1 MSAWQLPTTVDVC
14 GQEFIIRSD
23 FRAVLDALAAL
34 ADPELTQQEQY
45 QACLEI
51 LYPDWQAL
59 PDANAA
65 LRAAFVFINAGQ
77 EDAASHPKPRLVD
90 WEQDAGLIA
99 PAVDKVLGYSCRRCA
114 YLHWWEFLGA
124 FYGIGDGLF
133 AQVVNVRNKRAKGKK
148 LDKAEQEFARENEKL
163 IKIRVPESAEDKAEK
178 ERLLELL
185 GG

>member
-1 MSAWQLPTTVDVC
+1 MSAWELPTTVEVC
-14 GQEFIIRSD
+14 EQTFAIRSD

-34 ADPELTQQEQY
+34 ADPELSQQEQY
-45 QACLEI
+45 LACLEI
-51 LYPDWQAL
+51 MYPDWQAL

-65 LRAAFVFINAGQ
+65 LRAVFTFINMGREESSAK
-77 EDAASHPKPRLVD
+77 HLPRLVD

-99 PAVDKVLGYSCRRCA
+99 PAVDKVLGYSCRRCN

-133 AQVVNVRNKRAKGKK
+133 AQVVSIRSKQAKGKK
-148 LDKAEQEFARENEKL
+148 LEKSELEFVRENARL
-163 IKIRVPESAEDKAEK
+163 IKIRAPEIAEDKAEK

-185 GG
+185 GP